1 MTIFKT
7 ISDRM
12 LLVML
17 LLCVPAMGEAA
28 CDQQD
33 EDRWKAMRDG
43 LPTASAEHLELYREQ
58 LTKLNG
64 KCDPKTRFS
73 ASVVQLLFKVSF
85 ELDAMNRIKQV
96 QSQQSRA
103 YDPGGLPCRTGPSC
117 N

>member
-7 ISDRM
+7 ISGCV

-17 LLCVPAMGEAA
+17 LLCVPATGEAA

-33 EDRWKAMRDG
+33 EDRWKAMRDS
-43 LPTASAEHLELYREQ
+43 LPAAGAEHLELYKEA

-85 ELDAMNRIKQV
+85 ELDAMNRIKEA

-103 YDPGGLPCRTGPSC
+103 YDPGGMPGRTGF
-117 N
+117 